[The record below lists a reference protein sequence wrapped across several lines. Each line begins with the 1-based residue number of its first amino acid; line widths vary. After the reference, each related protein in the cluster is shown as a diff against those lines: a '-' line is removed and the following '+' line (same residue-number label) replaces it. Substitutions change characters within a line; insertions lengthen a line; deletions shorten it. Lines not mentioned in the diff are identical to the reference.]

1 MQALS
6 NELLI
11 QSYFQAKNLRLNEQF
26 IQLLLEEIKRRELH
40 LSEIKKD
47 E

>member
-11 QSYFQAKNLRLNEQF
+11 QSYFQAKKLRLNDQF
-26 IQLLLEEIKRRELH
+26 TQLLLEEIKRRA
-40 LSEIKKD
+40 LSCEIKI
-47 E
+47 EE